1 MKQAVS
7 KASARG
13 SRNARGGKKAADQ
26 SDAPW
31 VAPTEESVLEAL
43 GTAGLDWL
51 STTTG
56 GDSKRVVD
64 THALKA
70 GVDSD
75 NNNATTPEQTP
86 LHADSCWP
94 NSHVA
99 ARAPW
104 GDAHLVMIV
113 ALQDGTELPIYPFD
127 KGGER
132 ETVKLNEGDVF
143 VGRGDVIHVGAQYDE
158 LNIRIHFYI
167 DSPRAPEPRN
177 PKDTY
182 QVHGDVKGYWPIER
196 R

>member
-1 MKQAVS
+1 M
-7 KASARG
+7 
-13 SRNARGGKKAADQ
+13 
-26 SDAPW
+26 
-31 VAPTEESVLEAL
+31 
-43 GTAGLDWL
+43 
-51 STTTG
+51 
-56 GDSKRVVD
+56 
-64 THALKA
+64 
-70 GVDSD
+70 
-75 NNNATTPEQTP
+75 
-86 LHADSCWP
+86 
-94 NSHVA
+94 A

-132 ETVKLNEGDVF
+132 ETVKLNKGDVF